1 MKEGNRHMANGDIT
15 LSIAIEG
22 GVTKT
27 VVLNSAT
34 RVLARAYAEA
44 NDPDID
50 DDAKWQ
56 VQQIN
61 KMGNGILNVA
71 NKHGIASLSY
81 TPKTFTAAT

>member
-1 MKEGNRHMANGDIT
+1 MANGDIT

-27 VVLNSAT
+27 VVLDSAT
-34 RVLARAYAEA
+34 RVLARAFAE
-44 NDPDID
+44 NMDETID

-56 VQQIN
+56 VLQIN
-61 KMGNGILNVA
+61 KMGNSILNTA

>member
-1 MKEGNRHMANGDIT
+1 MATGDVTI
-15 LSIAIEG
+15 SIAVEG

-34 RVLARAYAEA
+34 RVLARAFAE
-44 NDPDID
+44 NVDKTID

-56 VQQIN
+56 VLQIN
-61 KMGNGILNVA
+61 KMGNSILSVA

>member
-1 MKEGNRHMANGDIT
+1 MATGDVTI
-15 LSIAIEG
+15 SIAVEG

-27 VVLNSAT
+27 VVLDSAT
-34 RVLARAYAEA
+34 RVLARAHAE
-44 NDPDID
+44 NVDETID

-56 VQQIN
+56 VMEVN
-61 KMGNGILNVA
+61 RAGNSILNRA

>member
-1 MKEGNRHMANGDIT
+1 MATGDVTI
-15 LSIAIEG
+15 SIAVEG
-22 GVTKT
+22 GVTKSVT
-27 VVLNSAT
+27 LDSAT
-34 RVLARAYAEA
+34 RVLARAYAE
-44 NDPDID
+44 NTDETID

>member
-1 MKEGNRHMANGDIT
+1 MATGDVTI
-15 LSIAIEG
+15 SIAVEG
-22 GVTKT
+22 GVTKS

-34 RVLARAYAEA
+34 RVLARAYAE
-44 NDPDID
+44 NMDETID

-56 VQQIN
+56 VLQIN
-61 KMGNGILNVA
+61 KMGNSILNTA

>member
-1 MKEGNRHMANGDIT
+1 MATGDVTI
-15 LSIAIEG
+15 SVAVEG

-34 RVLARAYAEA
+34 RVLARAYVQAMDES
-44 NDPDID
+44 ID

-56 VQQIN
+56 VMEVN
-61 KMGNGILNVA
+61 KMGNGVLNRA
-71 NKHGIASLSY
+71 NKHGVASLSY

>member
-1 MKEGNRHMANGDIT
+1 MANGDIT

-22 GVTKT
+22 GVTKSVT
-27 VVLNSAT
+27 LDSAT
-34 RVLARAYAEA
+34 RVLARAYAE
-44 NDPDID
+44 NTDETID

-56 VQQIN
+56 VHQIN
-61 KMGNGILNVA
+61 KMGNGILHSA

>member
-1 MKEGNRHMANGDIT
+1 MATGDIT
-15 LSIAIEG
+15 ITLGIEG

-34 RVLARAYAEA
+34 RVLARASTEA

-50 DDAKWQ
+50 TDVKWQ
-56 VQQIN
+56 VVQIN
-61 KMGNGILNVA
+61 KMGNGIIHSA